1 MDQNLQAIR
10 RQWCSAAVVRGSLRH
25 ALLHRACC
33 SHGASAKLRAAC
45 ASMHAVQRITNVRIR
60 WCTPYGRARCC
71 VVQSHR
77 RHRYARV
84 RHALH
89 ARAAHAAT
97 LQQLAKE
104 ARHPRSPPVAL
115 PCPALPCPALPCLA
129 VAKTSLRISRPHRCA
144 CANQPGVP
152 LLSVPFRC
160 PVPYC
165 CVVLPRCF
173 EVTGAAQVRH
183 LEPDTPADAVG
194 RRRSHTAP
202 APIRPPLSHNEVRCA
217 ITLERRGINSTDGHA
232 LPLNRRCC

>member
-1 MDQNLQAIR
+1 MVHAVRARSLLCRAEPQAAPVCTR
-10 RQWCSAAVVRGSLRH
+10 APCTSRTRSTCCHVAATGKG
-25 ALLHRACC
+25 
-33 SHGASAKLRAAC
+33 GASSPQPSSC
-45 ASMHAVQRITNVRIR
+45 
-60 WCTPYGRARCC
+60 P
-71 VVQSHR
+71 
-77 RHRYARV
+77 
-84 RHALH
+84 AL
-89 ARAAHAAT
+89 
-97 LQQLAKE
+97 
-104 ARHPRSPPVAL
+104 PCPAL

-144 CANQPGVP
+144 CTNQPGVP